1 MNAATLID
9 GSESRIC
16 LQTVL
21 SSRFFSIERFSD
33 SKFRPIFWD
42 GKGLSFEV
50 FLSLCLSCTCFGF
63 KELRTTLGETVMQ
76 TLVPLLKQT
85 LQTYAEKPSEF
96 HRELQFYF
104 GFGALT
110 LERMIVKELFQK
122 LNLHYTSSSELD
134 FETSIGLARKDL
146 SLLQR
151 GVTRK

>member
-1 MNAATLID
+1 MDPKTDFSNIFQ
-9 GSESRIC
+9 ES
-16 LQTVL
+16 VK
-21 SSRFFSIERFSD
+21 E
-33 SKFRPIFWD
+33 
-42 GKGLSFEV
+42 GL
-50 FLSLCLSCTCFGF
+50 
-63 KELRTTLGETVMQ
+63 RNTLGETVMQ

-146 SLLQR
+146 FLLQR

>member
-1 MNAATLID
+1 MDPKSDFSSIFQ
-9 GSESRIC
+9 ES
-16 LQTVL
+16 VK
-21 SSRFFSIERFSD
+21 E
-33 SKFRPIFWD
+33 
-42 GKGLSFEV
+42 GL
-50 FLSLCLSCTCFGF
+50 
-63 KELRTTLGETVMQ
+63 RNTLGETVML
-76 TLVPLLKQT
+76 TVVPLLKQS

-146 SLLQR
+146 FLLQG
-151 GVTRK
+151 GVARK

>member
-1 MNAATLID
+1 LDLKSDFASVFQSSVKD
-9 GSESRIC
+9 G
-16 LQTVL
+16 
-21 SSRFFSIERFSD
+21 
-33 SKFRPIFWD
+33 
-42 GKGLSFEV
+42 
-50 FLSLCLSCTCFGF
+50 
-63 KELRTTLGETVMQ
+63 LRNTLGETVML
-76 TLVPLLKQT
+76 TVVPLLKQS

-104 GFGALT
+104 GFGALS

-122 LNLHYTSSSELD
+122 LNLHYASSNELD

>member
-1 MNAATLID
+1 MDPNSDFASIFQSSVKD
-9 GSESRIC
+9 G
-16 LQTVL
+16 
-21 SSRFFSIERFSD
+21 
-33 SKFRPIFWD
+33 
-42 GKGLSFEV
+42 
-50 FLSLCLSCTCFGF
+50 
-63 KELRTTLGETVMQ
+63 LRNTLGETVMQ

-122 LNLHYTSSSELD
+122 LNLHYTSSNELD
-134 FETSIGLARKDL
+134 FETSMRLARKDL

-151 GVTRK
+151 GVLRK

>member
-1 MNAATLID
+1 MDEKWLDPNSDFASIFQSSVKD
-9 GSESRIC
+9 G
-16 LQTVL
+16 
-21 SSRFFSIERFSD
+21 
-33 SKFRPIFWD
+33 
-42 GKGLSFEV
+42 
-50 FLSLCLSCTCFGF
+50 
-63 KELRTTLGETVMQ
+63 LRNTLGETVML
-76 TLVPLLKQT
+76 TLVPLLKQS
-85 LQTYAEKPSEF
+85 LQIYAEKPSEF

-122 LNLHYTSSSELD
+122 LNLHYTSSNELD

>member
-1 MNAATLID
+1 MDPNSDFASIFQSSVKD
-9 GSESRIC
+9 G
-16 LQTVL
+16 
-21 SSRFFSIERFSD
+21 
-33 SKFRPIFWD
+33 
-42 GKGLSFEV
+42 
-50 FLSLCLSCTCFGF
+50 
-63 KELRTTLGETVMQ
+63 LRNTLGETVMQ

-146 SLLQR
+146 FLLQG
-151 GVTRK
+151 GVARK

>member
-1 MNAATLID
+1 LDEKWLDPKSDFSGIFQ
-9 GSESRIC
+9 ES
-16 LQTVL
+16 VK
-21 SSRFFSIERFSD
+21 E
-33 SKFRPIFWD
+33 
-42 GKGLSFEV
+42 GL
-50 FLSLCLSCTCFGF
+50 
-63 KELRTTLGETVMQ
+63 RNTLGETVML
-76 TLVPLLKQT
+76 TVVPLLKQS

>member
-1 MNAATLID
+1 MDPNSDFASIFQSSVKD
-9 GSESRIC
+9 G
-16 LQTVL
+16 
-21 SSRFFSIERFSD
+21 
-33 SKFRPIFWD
+33 
-42 GKGLSFEV
+42 
-50 FLSLCLSCTCFGF
+50 
-63 KELRTTLGETVMQ
+63 LRNTLGETVMQ

-110 LERMIVKELFQK
+110 LERMIVKELCQK

>member
-1 MNAATLID
+1 MDPNSDFASIFQSSVKD
-9 GSESRIC
+9 G
-16 LQTVL
+16 
-21 SSRFFSIERFSD
+21 
-33 SKFRPIFWD
+33 
-42 GKGLSFEV
+42 
-50 FLSLCLSCTCFGF
+50 
-63 KELRTTLGETVMQ
+63 LRNTLGETVMQ

-122 LNLHYTSSSELD
+122 LSLHYTSSSELD
-134 FETSIGLARKDL
+134 FQTSIGLARKDL